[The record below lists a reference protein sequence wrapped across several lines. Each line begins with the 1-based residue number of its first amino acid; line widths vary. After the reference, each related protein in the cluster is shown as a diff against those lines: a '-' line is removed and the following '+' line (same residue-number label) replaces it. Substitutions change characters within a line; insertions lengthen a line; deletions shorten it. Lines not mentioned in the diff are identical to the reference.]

1 MKISYHESL
10 NLCVAFHKDWGKE
23 LLPCVDRRG
32 CGPLD
37 LGGDVEAQEDVLG
50 LPPLGGGDDYSLEL
64 RRHV

>member
-64 RRHV
+64 CRHV